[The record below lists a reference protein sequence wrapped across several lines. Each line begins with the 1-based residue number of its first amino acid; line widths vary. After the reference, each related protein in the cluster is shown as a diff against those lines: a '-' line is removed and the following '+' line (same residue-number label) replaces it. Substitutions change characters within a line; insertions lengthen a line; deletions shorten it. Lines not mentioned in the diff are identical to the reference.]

1 MTASLATE
9 WLRETLLQAVI
20 VAGPPMGAA
29 VVLGVLVAVLQAAT
43 QINDSAVAFAPKAI
57 GVVVA
62 TLVAGAWMLGRIEE
76 FARAVLVAVG
86 QVGG

>member
-20 VAGPPMGAA
+20 VAGPPMLAA
-29 VVLGVLVAVLQAAT
+29 VVLGVLVAILQAAT

-57 GVVVA
+57 GVVISI
-62 TLVAGAWMLGRIEE
+62 LVAGAWMLGRIED
-76 FARAVLVAVG
+76 FTRAVLVAVG